1 MNTPVGFFLVII
13 SGLCWSAV
21 YVNCVCTGFKQK
33 TCCMPLFALGLNIA
47 WEGIYAVVELFLRDS
62 VSVQAYA
69 NAAWFL
75 LDILIVVTWL
85 KFGRENI
92 RSTYAKKWFVPW
104 TVIVLISCV
113 LVQLLF
119 VAVFGD
125 VEAEKYAAYLQN
137 LAMSISFL
145 YLLGRRGNSK
155 GQTMTIA
162 VCKWIGTIA
171 PTIIGGIEHNLF
183 IVGIGGL
190 CFVFDG
196 LYVLFLYHVKQRE
209 KGAVRT

>member
-1 MNTPVGFFLVII
+1 MNTPIGTFLVIV

-21 YVNCVCTGFKQK
+21 YVDCIRTGFKQK
-33 TCCMPLFALGLNIA
+33 TCCMPLFALCLNIA
-47 WEGIYAVVELFLRDS
+47 WEGIYAVIELFLRDS

-75 LDILIVVTWL
+75 LDVLIVITWL
-85 KFGRENI
+85 KFGKKESRNA
-92 RSTYAKKWFVPW
+92 YAEKWFVPW
-104 TVIVLISCV
+104 TVIVLASCV
-113 LVQLLF
+113 AVQLLF
-119 VAVFGD
+119 IAVFGD
-125 VEAEKYAAYLQN
+125 VEAEKYSAYLQN

-145 YLLGRRGNSK
+145 YLLERRGSSE

-162 VCKWIGTIA
+162 ACKWVGTIA

-183 IVGIGGL
+183 IVGIGIL

-196 LYVLFLYHVKQRE
+196 LYVLFLHHVKQTE
-209 KGAVRT
+209 KQAVRG